1 MRIIVPSYF
10 SKRDFLWLVIV
21 LFVGLIFVV
30 VVDSYR
36 ASQSDRLTA
45 DDTMVPVMINSFD
58 TKILDRLKEM
68 EK

>member
-36 ASQSDRLTA
+36 ASQSDRLTT
-45 DDTMVPVMINSFD
+45 DDTMVPVTINSFD

>member
-10 SKRDFLWLVIV
+10 SKRDFLWLIIV

-45 DDTMVPVMINSFD
+45 DDTMVPVTINSMD
-58 TKILDRLKEM
+58 TKVLDRLKEM
-68 EK
+68 NK

>member
-45 DDTMVPVMINSFD
+45 DDTMVPVTINSFD

>member
-30 VVDSYR
+30 IVDSYR
-36 ASQSDRLTA
+36 ASQSDRLAA
-45 DDTMVPVMINSFD
+45 DDTMVPVTINSFD

-68 EK
+68 SK

>member
-36 ASQSDRLTA
+36 ASQTDRLTT
-45 DDTMVPVMINSFD
+45 DDTMIPVTINSFD

-68 EK
+68 SK

>member
-36 ASQSDRLTA
+36 ASQSDRLTT
-45 DDTMVPVMINSFD
+45 DDTMVPVTINSFD

-68 EK
+68 SK